1 MFSKCRWYKDESE
14 LLQIEARKVGTMEQ
28 LQDMQDMKATI
39 KTLQERVE
47 ALDYE
52 LRAWQCQA
60 HRHCP
65 RCGKPS
71 LEPRKPVN
79 RPFHDLPLTDAVLMV
94 LSEGDGRLGIRALR
108 EILEEKGMKQKLGRY
123 GNSLRTT
130 IARLVAAGR
139 IQREGDAVEI
149 LK

>member
-1 MFSKCRWYKDESE
+1 
-14 LLQIEARKVGTMEQ
+14 MEQ
-28 LQDMQDMKATI
+28 LQDMQALNATVKA
-39 KTLQERVE
+39 LQERVE

-52 LRAWQCQA
+52 LRAWQSQA

-71 LEPRKPVN
+71 LEPKKPFN
-79 RPFHDLPLTDAVLMV
+79 RPFYEQPLTDAVLMV
-94 LSEGDGRLGIRALR
+94 LSEGEGRLSMKKLR

-123 GNSLRTT
+123 ANSLRT
-130 IARLVAAGR
+130 AVVRLAAAGR
-139 IQREGDAVEI
+139 IQREGDTVEM